1 MCQVLGHRTVQEGQG
16 KTNKKTKNKPKKQQ
30 KTNFLTVLGPSTQ
43 TVFYSVSFGLLL
55 FELTRE
61 EKHGSWKGAGS
72 RGLHLVIDT
81 N

>member
-1 MCQVLGHRTVQEGQG
+1 LGHRTVQEGQG
-16 KTNKKTKNKPKKQQ
+16 KTNKKTKNKQKKQQ

-43 TVFYSVSFGLLL
+43 TVFYSVSFVSFGLLL

-61 EKHGSWKGAGS
+61 EKRGSWKGAGS

>member
-1 MCQVLGHRTVQEGQG
+1 MLGFGTQNSTGRSGQN
-16 KTNKKTKNKPKKQQ
+16 KQKNKKQQKKQQ